1 MAYKFQLGAAR
12 LGGSLVQEGN
22 ITAESS
28 QVTASLVTASAI
40 HVPDAALHLNGT
52 AVTAT
57 AAELNYL
64 DGADSN
70 INTLVLPAS
79 TTISDY
85 AKGFL
90 NDTDEATFKA
100 TVNLEIGVD
109 VQAWDQGLQYLAG
122 LNITN
127 QATFQEQ
134 VGLEIG
140 VDVQAYDAEL
150 AAIAGLTSAANKGIQ
165 FTGNG
170 TAATYD
176 LTTFAKT
183 ILDDADA
190 PAARTTLGLGSI
202 ATQNSGA
209 VNIDGGAIDGT
220 EIGGAVQAFGK
231 FTSVSASQGLTG
243 SLQYEIQSGEG
254 IKQFNF
260 RNGSDVVVQ
269 LTSSIAGSGL
279 AYSSGVLS
287 VDLSELTEEVVNVG
301 ADSFI
306 FIDADGSVT
315 RRETLADYA
324 TAIAGQGLISE
335 SGVLAVSTSNGIQ
348 VLSDTVQVKL
358 SGSTLFVD
366 SAGLKVASSGITNTE
381 LAGNIAAD
389 KLQKS
394 TSFWSNAGVL
404 SLSSSVAGAA
414 LNLTGGVLDVQTDGS
429 SIEISAD
436 KLQVKAGGITNAMLS
451 GSILFSKLE
460 SLPQAKILIGDSSGV
475 AQAKS
480 VSGDVTIDKDGL
492 VSIGAGKVT
501 NTMLSG
507 GITNAKLVN
516 STISNKALGTNLDSL
531 TTAGSN
537 SGITMSSYNGSA
549 AVSDLAINL
558 ASSNALVL
566 TNGLDLKTQISGDR
580 QFTGTVTINNLN
592 VTGTLTTVNTTELE
606 VKDKNILIASGS
618 ADAATAA
625 GAGIT
630 VGGAG
635 VQWKY
640 AVNGLGAAAASGDV
654 WMASGSA
661 GLIDIQAETFYGNL
675 VGAASMPVYSS
686 SGNANLF
693 PGVMVYVGSSAVT
706 FTLPLRSSVPV
717 GSSIKVKGNDST
729 SSTNKITIQRSGS
742 SDLIDLETSIDLE
755 SPFAAIELIAGPSS
769 WLVF

>member
-28 QVTASLVTASAI
+28 QVTASLVTASAV

-70 INTLVLPAS
+70 ISTLVLPAS
-79 TTISDY
+79 TTISAF
-85 AKGFL
+85 AKSFL
-90 NDTDEATFKA
+90 DDSDEATFKA

-109 VQAWDQGLQYLAG
+109 VQAWDADLD
-122 LNITN
+122 T
-127 QATFQEQ
+127 
-134 VGLEIG
+134 
-140 VDVQAYDAEL
+140 
-150 AAIAGLTSAANKGIQ
+150 IAGL
-165 FTGNG
+165 
-170 TAATYD
+170 
-176 LTTFAKT
+176 AKT
-183 ILDDADA
+183 DGNFIVADGSGWVVESGA
-190 PAARTTLGLGSI
+190 TARTSLGLGSM
-202 ATQNSGA
+202 ATQNSGN
-209 VNIDGGAIDGT
+209 VDINGGFIDETAIGKD
-220 EIGGAVQAFGK
+220 AQSYGK
-231 FTSVSASQGLTG
+231 FTYVSASQGLTG
-243 SLQYEIQSGEG
+243 SLQFQIESGEG

-279 AYSSGVLS
+279 AYNSGVLS
-287 VDLSELTEEVVNVG
+287 VDLSELTEAVVNVET
-301 ADSFI
+301 DSFI
-306 FIDADGSVT
+306 FIDNDGNVT
-315 RRETLADYA
+315 RKETLVDYA
-324 TAIAGQGLISE
+324 TAIAGAGLAADT
-335 SGVLAVSTSNGIQ
+335 GVLE
-348 VLSDTVQVKL
+348 VQV
-358 SGSTLFVD
+358 SGAVKIAID
-366 SAGLKVASSGITNTE
+366 KVGI
-381 LAGNIAAD
+381 
-389 KLQKS
+389 
-394 TSFWSNAGVL
+394 
-404 SLSSSVAGAA
+404 
-414 LNLTGGVLDVQTDGS
+414 
-429 SIEISAD
+429 
-436 KLQVKAGGITNAMLS
+436 S
-451 GSILFSKLE
+451 GSIAGNGISYSGGVDSISSLSVDFASDGALQFIGPNADQLSVKLE
-460 SLPQAKILIGDSSGV
+460 ANKGLSKSGN
-475 AQAKS
+475 
-480 VSGDVTIDKDGL
+480 GL
-492 VSIGAGKVT
+492 ATQLKAE
-501 NTMLSG
+501 SG
-507 GITNAKLVN
+507 GTISVDASGLYIANAAISNAKLAT
-516 STISNKALGTNLDSL
+516 STISGKALGTNLDSL

-630 VGGAG
+630 VDGAG